1 MSLHLKSEES
11 MTFMLSVQEVEKS
24 FGGIKAL
31 DRSSLKVKE
40 KKIIGIIGP
49 NGAGKTTL
57 FNIISG
63 FDKPDS
69 GSIVFKNECMEDK
82 SSFEIAKRGLIRTF
96 QLSKAL
102 TKLTVL
108 ENMMLA
114 PQFQLGEKIWD
125 VWLRPNE
132 VKKQEK
138 ENYDRAI
145 SLLDSFDL
153 LRLKDEYAGALSG
166 GQKRLLEIAR
176 SLMTNPKMLLL
187 DEPFSGVNP
196 TLGMRLL
203 RHIKDLRDNCG
214 MTFLII
220 EHDMPMIME
229 LSDFIYVL
237 NKGKVIASG
246 LPEEVKEDECVL
258 DAYLGSV

>member
-1 MSLHLKSEES
+1 MSS
-11 MTFMLSVQEVEKS
+11 MLSVQNVEKS
-24 FGGIKAL
+24 FGGIRAV
-31 DRSSLKVKE
+31 DGCSLEVEE
-40 KKIIGIIGP
+40 KTIVGVIGP

-57 FNIISG
+57 FNMVSG
-63 FDKPDS
+63 FKKPDS
-69 GSIVFKNECMEDK
+69 GSIVFKGKNIEDLP
-82 SSFEIAKRGLIRTF
+82 SFEIARQGLIRTF
-96 QLSKAL
+96 QISKAL
-102 TKLTVL
+102 TKMSVM

-114 PQFQLGEKIWD
+114 PQFQHGEKIWN
-125 VWLRPNE
+125 VWLRPKE
-132 VKKQEK
+132 VKVREEK
-138 ENYDRAI
+138 NRKRAI
-145 SLLDSFDL
+145 SLLESFEL

-176 SLMTNPKMLLL
+176 ALMSEPKMLLL

-203 RHIKDLRDNCG
+203 KHIKELRDDCK

-237 NKGKVIASG
+237 NKGKVIGSG
-246 LPEEVKEDECVL
+246 LPEEVRRDEGVL
-258 DAYLGSV
+258 DAYLGGV